1 MLFLRFLRFFEG
13 QDILKFDA
21 DCGARALGL
30 MNRCGI
36 VYRCPGR
43 EEDGSV
49 RVEISHSDRQKVVS
63 LLDKNG
69 IRVYIICE
77 RGFPALVSP
86 VSYTHLMQCAIIGD
100 LKQGLSRTILTA
112 ILNAAFLCSDS
123 AV

>member
-21 DCGARALGL
+21 DCGERALGL
-30 MNRCGI
+30 MNSCGI

-69 IRVYIICE
+69 IRVYT
-77 RGFPALVSP
+77 
-86 VSYTHLMQCAIIGD
+86 VSYTHLGWLCLFVLPLPPSAHCFP
-100 LKQGLSRTILTA
+100 LSVLRE
-112 ILNAAFLCSDS
+112 
-123 AV
+123 

>member
-21 DCGARALGL
+21 DCGERALGL
-30 MNRCGI
+30 MNSCGI

-69 IRVYIICE
+69 IRVYV
-77 RGFPALVSP
+77 RGVFPRWSAGTDAVP
-86 VSYTHLMQCAIIGD
+86 VY
-100 LKQGLSRTILTA
+100 
-112 ILNAAFLCSDS
+112 
-123 AV
+123 